1 MIDFIRLSEN
11 KCQFSFDASVF
22 SESVVLKV
30 LYWLTDDY
38 LIYYK
43 STDDHIQI
51 IILEKKDEFISEDEF
66 RILKENINQRFIDFK
81 NRDIIIQ
88 ETKNIRDILYIKA
101 FANNDDYEDFNL
113 IS

>member
-1 MIDFIRLSEN
+1 
-11 KCQFSFDASVF
+11 
-22 SESVVLKV
+22 
-30 LYWLTDDY
+30 
-38 LIYYK
+38 
-43 STDDHIQI
+43 
-51 IILEKKDEFISEDEF
+51 LEKKDEFISEDEF